1 MLKKTTN
8 VSPIIYDY
16 LRKFQDDPSSRI
28 FAPLAEAYRKSGLVD
43 EAIKIAHEGLAVH
56 PTFVG
61 GRVALA
67 RALFDKKLYFEV
79 IAELSPVVQEVPD
92 NLVAQR
98 VLAESCLMVGRFS
111 EALGA
116 YKMLL
121 YFTPDDTETAKL
133 VQEIEAQ
140 AYEKGTLTL
149 RTDPVPTPDFS
160 IQSAQNAIQSDPSQK
175 RLKWIEGIEALQTML
190 QRVERYRLRH
200 VAATE

>member
-1 MLKKTTN
+1 MALKRTTP
-8 VSPIIYDY
+8 VSPMIYDY

-28 FAPLAEAYRKSGLVD
+28 FAPLAEAYRKSGLAD
-43 EAIKIAHEGLAVH
+43 EAIKIAREGLAVH
-56 PTFVG
+56 PGFVG

-67 RALFDKKLYFEV
+67 RALFDKKLYLEV
-79 IAELSPVVQEVPD
+79 ITELSPVVQEVPD

-98 VLAESCLMVGRFS
+98 VLAESCLMMGRLS

-140 AYEKGTLTL
+140 AYEKGTLQL
-149 RTDPVPTPDFS
+149 RTDPAPVEDFS
-160 IQSAQNAIQSDPSQK
+160 IQKAQNAIQSDPSQQ
-175 RLKWIEGIEALQTML
+175 RQKWIQGIETLQTML
-190 QRVERYRLRH
+190 QRVERYRQRH
-200 VAATE
+200 AQG